1 MDNNKF
7 YKNILKEINTAPVE
21 KDDVSAST
29 EEKAPG
35 ETSEPTAET
44 TSEFVEQIEV
54 TAPAETSD
62 VDYGYDVSEMTQEST
77 FIEKLGTTLSEG
89 HVFGGV
95 VIYFLFIVNLIG
107 TTIFARK
114 ASLGVTQ
121 SILYKFHIDTIS
133 FVDYTF
139 LEVNILISYI
149 FAFIC
154 GGFLI
159 FAFLKIGSLIAK
171 TADLLYS
178 HRVTRYILA
187 GFMAL
192 YLIISLGFIIAGN
205 GILSVPVYNWAMPM
219 LAFAG
224 GFCMYCISLRNVN
237 IY

>member
-35 ETSEPTAET
+35 ETSEPT
-44 TSEFVEQIEV
+44 
-54 TAPAETSD
+54 AETSD

-139 LEVNILISYI
+139 LEVNILIS
-149 FAFIC
+149 
-154 GGFLI
+154 
-159 FAFLKIGSLIAK
+159 
-171 TADLLYS
+171 
-178 HRVTRYILA
+178 
-187 GFMAL
+187 
-192 YLIISLGFIIAGN
+192 
-205 GILSVPVYNWAMPM
+205 
-219 LAFAG
+219 
-224 GFCMYCISLRNVN
+224 
-237 IY
+237 